1 MASFPNLKNPF
12 ILAPLENVSNL
23 PFRLLC
29 RKYGASLAYTQQI
42 SALALARGNQ
52 KSLRFADTND
62 QDKPVGLQLFGR
74 NPDLV
79 VEAALMLYKRFDVVD
94 LNLGC
99 PSKKIVAQGY
109 GSALLQEKEKVFD
122 IISAL
127 VSTIPRPITVKMRSG
142 FKKVEAL
149 ELVKVIE
156 KAGASAITI
165 HARTQEQHYSGKAD
179 WNIIR
184 QVKEA
189 VSIPVIGNGDVDTP
203 QKAIAML
210 EETGCDYVMIGRA
223 AMHNPKI
230 FADILHYQK
239 TGEVLEHTPQEK
251 IDLCFEYA
259 KLDKNGSFVRLK
271 QMCQYFTKGMVG
283 GAKLRERLNTVTSK
297 EEIIDTLQTFKE
309 IEGKIYE

>member
-1 MASFPNLKNPF
+1 MPFPNLKNPF
-12 ILAPLENVSNL
+12 LLAPLENVSCL

-29 RKYGASLAYTQQI
+29 RKYGASMAYTQQI
-42 SALALARGNQ
+42 SALALVRGNP
-52 KSLRFADTND
+52 KSIRFAETNER
-62 QDKPVGLQLFGR
+62 DKPIGLQLFGR
-74 NPDLV
+74 NSDLLI
-79 VEAALMLYKRFDVVD
+79 EAASSLQKNFDVID

-109 GSALLQEKEKVFD
+109 GSALLQEKEKIFE

-127 VSTIPRPITVKMRSG
+127 VKNIPKPITVKMRSG
-142 FKKVEAL
+142 FKKVEAV

-165 HARTQEQHYSGKAD
+165 HARTQEQQYSGKAD
-179 WNIIR
+179 WHIIE

-189 VSIPVIGNGDVDTP
+189 VSIPVMGNGDVDTP

-210 EETGCDYVMIGRA
+210 EETDCDYVMIGRG

-239 TGEVLEHTPQEK
+239 TGEIIEHAPEEK
-251 IDLCFEYA
+251 IKLCLEYA
-259 KLDKNGSFVRLK
+259 NLDKNGSFVRLK
-271 QMCQYFTKGMVG
+271 QMCQYFTKGIVG
-283 GAKLRERLNTVTSK
+283 GAILRKELNTAQSK
-297 EEIIDTLQTFKE
+297 EDILRILKQ
-309 IEGKIYE
+309 KIK